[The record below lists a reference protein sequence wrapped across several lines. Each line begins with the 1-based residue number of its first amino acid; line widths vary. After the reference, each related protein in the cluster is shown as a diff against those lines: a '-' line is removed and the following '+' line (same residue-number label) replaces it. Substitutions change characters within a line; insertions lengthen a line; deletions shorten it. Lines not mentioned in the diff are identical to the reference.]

1 MVSCGSNRGK
11 MQKQESIALHGP
23 YSKGSE
29 KTNNISGKCSQ
40 VFLKSWGAKWV
51 LLSKQFRDLQLS
63 CLFLNQILQTIRSSE
78 DDVPTYPR

>member
-1 MVSCGSNRGK
+1 MVSCGSTIGK

-40 VFLKSWGAKWV
+40 VFLKS
-51 LLSKQFRDLQLS
+51 
-63 CLFLNQILQTIRSSE
+63 
-78 DDVPTYPR
+78 